1 MAKKKPLVVAFVSDV
16 AGAIK
21 GAQKLSGEVEKVGPA
36 SEEASKESEKAL
48 RGLGVQ
54 SESVADKKIAKL
66 RDQFEAVKT
75 SGVAS
80 AEEIARA
87 QKTMETKIERI
98 NKSIGRS
105 TEDTFKGVTGRVKK
119 MLKGLNISASDVLR
133 VGSRGALIGAG
144 LAAGA
149 GAAAFASISNSADF
163 ADQLRKAS
171 RRSNVATEELSGLA
185 FAAEQSGVGFEVL
198 LRSLK
203 NIDVNMRKKPEQF
216 EKLGV
221 AVRDAGGDSRS
232 TIEVFT
238 DVVEALRVMEDRG
251 LATASSAEILGAKA
265 GPDLATLVSIGRKG
279 IEDYQESARRFGI
292 VVTDEAGEAAE
303 RFNDRLDDLNQRFR
317 GLRLEASAPFFDAFA
332 QSFEKVGEFIDRN
345 RDSLVA
351 FAGTLSEKVL
361 GVVEDLLAILEG
373 RDGDVQNRWLLNAAE
388 GAKVLGRVFTDIV
401 IPAAE
406 FLLTAFE
413 KIAQSV
419 QKIPLV
425 QIMGAVGSFAG
436 GTVANIQGIGSVARA
451 ERNARAFAATPE
463 GQAAIQGRP
472 VNLIIEGRE
481 YSMSA
486 SEDVA
491 TSLERDQR
499 LRGRTSPTSTPRNNR

>member
-1 MAKKKPLVVAFVSDV
+1 MARKKPLVVAFVSDV

-21 GAQKLSGEVEKVGPA
+21 GARKLSGEVEKVGPA

-48 RGLGVQ
+48 RSLGVK
-54 SESVADKKIAKL
+54 SESVANKQIARL
-66 RDQFEAVKT
+66 RDQFETVKN

-119 MLKGLNISASDVLR
+119 MLKGINISASDVLR

-171 RRSNVATEELSGLA
+171 RRSNVATEELSGLT

-203 NIDVNMRKKPEQF
+203 NIDVNMRKKPDQF

-221 AVRDAGGDSRS
+221 AVRDAGGESRR

-238 DVVEALRVMEDRG
+238 DVIEALRVMEDRG
-251 LATASSAEILGAKA
+251 LATASAAEILGAKA
-265 GPDLATLVSIGRKG
+265 GPDLATLISIGKKG
-279 IEDYQESARRFGI
+279 IEDYEESARRFGI
-292 VVTDEAGEAAE
+292 VVTDDVGEAAE

-332 QSFEKVGEFIDRN
+332 KSFDGIGKFIDEN
-345 RDSLVA
+345 RDKMVG
-351 FAGTLSEKVL
+351 FAKVISDGLLS
-361 GVVEDLLAILEG
+361 VVEDLVAILEG
-373 RDGDVQNRWLLNAAE
+373 RGGDVQNKWILELVE
-388 GAKVLGRVFTDIV
+388 GAKTVGKVFTDV
-401 IPAAE
+401 LIPAAE
-406 FLLTAFE
+406 LLLKLVE
-413 KIAQSV
+413 KISDRMSERGPINRLASMTPFGFLV
-419 QKIPLV
+419 PKVGGDAADSARNVPLTR
-425 QIMGAVGSFAG
+425 QIEAAAG
-436 GTVANIQGIGSVARA
+436 GRPINI
-451 ERNARAFAATPE
+451 NLD
-463 GQAAIQGRP
+463 GQTYP
-472 VNLIIEGRE
+472 
-481 YSMSA
+481 MTA

-491 TSLERDQR
+491 ISLERDQR
-499 LRGRTSPTSTPRNNR
+499 LRGRTSPTGAPRNNR